1 MAWWSECLFGQA
13 LGPEV
18 EPQYPHKSGHWLCTS
33 IITELGRG
41 NTGIFMECVVY
52 SQIQWEILSN
62 TTWREREWHSVS
74 TTGLCEYMCGC
85 MCLPLRQS
93 SLVTENRKMKHRPEM
108 KEAIC
113 ICETLLN
120 TGFYSKHENHS
131 WKKSPRSMLFS
142 ILNKDESQ
150 EGGMWRA
157 GSHAPK
163 IFSVSSLIKKI
174 KMLRIRHTLSPGL
187 ARTTQPTEPSMGGT
201 GWTWGCSP
209 RVLGTGCARA
219 LKKASRVLLSCV
231 CGEIPLR
238 MPCRITNRNSPRC
251 ILFPHGKSAGSWGG

>member
-1 MAWWSECLFGQA
+1 MAWWSECLFGQV

-131 WKKSPRSMLFS
+131 WKNHQEVCSSASWTRTSRRKEECEELAHTLPRS
-142 ILNKDESQ
+142 SQ
-150 EGGMWRA
+150 
-157 GSHAPK
+157 SH
-163 IFSVSSLIKKI
+163 
-174 KMLRIRHTLSPGL
+174 H
-187 ARTTQPTEPSMGGT
+187 
-201 GWTWGCSP
+201 
-209 RVLGTGCARA
+209 
-219 LKKASRVLLSCV
+219 
-231 CGEIPLR
+231 
-238 MPCRITNRNSPRC
+238 
-251 ILFPHGKSAGSWGG
+251 